1 MDPELA
7 KWEMFAKEILR
18 RILSEED
25 HEMLEDWMRGVLK
38 ANDKP
43 SDPAA
48 FLAWL
53 DTFDFYDG
61 VIEQR
66 EAEAAKPA
74 AERRLLDW
82 PWSSWQR
89 MVRPLRGGMLAVISA
104 PDGVG
109 KTMYAEN
116 IAEHWARQRNQ
127 VLFVHYEL
135 DHEYMLDRRMARHTS
150 LTIEQLENGQLTP
163 EQRSRMVAMRGR
175 LCEWSGNITY
185 VHSPG
190 WTMEHTTK
198 ELRRVCDA
206 KQCDAVVIDYLEK
219 VAASKRQIQLFG
231 ANQFQRE
238 ADNVE
243 QLKNF
248 AEDTQTPVL
257 MVAQMSKAGKGTS
270 FDKLDRGAM
279 RGAGEKSEKSNLV
292 VLISG
297 ERDSTIVDV
306 LIDKQTKGA
315 KGSFQQFMEP
325 QFYRIGDIAK

>member
-18 RILSEED
+18 RILAEED
-25 HEMLEDWMRGVLK
+25 PETLQDWMLGVLK
-38 ANDKP
+38 ATNKP
-43 SDPAA
+43 ADTAA

-53 DTFDFYDG
+53 DTFDFYEG
-61 VIEQR
+61 VL
-66 EAEAAKPA
+66 AERATESAKPLS
-74 AERRLLDW
+74 ERRLLDW

-89 MVRPLRGGMLAVISA
+89 LIRPLRGGMLAVITA
-104 PDGVG
+104 PDGQG
-109 KTMYAEN
+109 KTMYAEC
-116 IAEHWARQRNQ
+116 IAEHWARRRNQ

-135 DHEYMLDRRMARHTS
+135 DHEYMLDRRMARHTG
-150 LTIEQLENGQLTP
+150 LTLEQLEDGRLTQ
-163 EQRSRMVAMRGR
+163 EQHSRVSAMRGR

-190 WTMEHTTK
+190 WTMEHTVS
-198 ELRRVCDA
+198 ELRRVCDV

-219 VAASKRQIQLFG
+219 VAPSKRQIQLFG

-248 AEDTQTPVL
+248 AEGAQIPVL
-257 MVAQMSKAGKGTS
+257 MVAQMSKVGKGTS

-297 ERDSTIVDV
+297 ENDSTIVNV
-306 LIDKQTKGA
+306 LVDKQTKGA

-325 QFYRIGDIAK
+325 QFYRIGDIAQ